1 MSFFPTH
8 NCMIPCRL
16 SKYSINRAKI
26 EGFIHVS
33 VFLFIFTVFEND
45 KKDRPAYANRPVG
58 LEKSEVASDS
68 SYDNKEEYTNEV
80 KHIDT
85 IYDRRSDSEI
95 DRYTA

>member
-16 SKYSINRAKI
+16 IKYSIIRAKI

-33 VFLFIFTVFEND
+33 VFLFILIVFENN

-68 SYDNKEEYTNEV
+68 SNDDHTENTNEI

-85 IYDRRSDSEI
+85 VYDRRSDSEI
-95 DRYTA
+95 DCCTA